1 MRCRYKSK
9 PSLSIYKEPGETQTT
24 QGEWIYAHGNGGFR
38 QDGRQYGAALV
49 PRRHRSGGLQPLARH
64 RQYARTGR
72 RADPRRLI
80 GGDGGQAEFAAGNL
94 VDVARG

>member
-1 MRCRYKSK
+1 MRCRLKAQGAVA
-9 PSLSIYKEPGETQTT
+9 IYKEPGETQTT
-24 QGEWIYAHGNGGFR
+24 QGEWIYAQGIGGLR
-38 QDGRQYGAALV
+38 QEGRQYGAARV

-72 RADPRRLI
+72 WADPRRLI